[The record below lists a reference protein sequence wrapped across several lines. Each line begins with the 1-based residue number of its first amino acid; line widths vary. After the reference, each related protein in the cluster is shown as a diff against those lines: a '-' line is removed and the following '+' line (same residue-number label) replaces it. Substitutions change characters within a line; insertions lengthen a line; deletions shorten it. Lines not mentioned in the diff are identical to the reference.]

1 MPLELTGPQFGPLS
15 IAFRSRLTLNQFDRM
30 LKERLDIS
38 REDISLGE
46 DYTDILFKVIRE
58 ANSAGWVYQ
67 LVDAARQ
74 VRPNE
79 SVFVEYAHML
89 GIGLRGLPE
98 TAELQGIIR
107 ASNSMLNLATFLS
120 RAGEIVGQVCR
131 VDLQGEGEGTGF
143 LIGPNAVL
151 TSYHVIESIMKN
163 EHSVQEL
170 TCCFDFKVRADGTSV
185 NKGTSR
191 QVIEIAACSAYDPA
205 DLNKHGQLP
214 NPDNLDYAL
223 LLLEGAP
230 GNEPI
235 GEGTETG
242 DRRGWIRIPETLHNF
257 LPQSPLF
264 IVQHP
269 NRRPMKLALD
279 TQAVIGLNGNNTRV
293 EYKINTEPG
302 SSGSPCFSQDW
313 DLVALHHS
321 GDPNWVPVWNEGI
334 PINLIVDHLK
344 KTPAWQYVG

>member
-163 EHSVQEL
+163 EHSVQE
-170 TCCFDFKVRADGTSV
+170 
-185 NKGTSR
+185 
-191 QVIEIAACSAYDPA
+191 
-205 DLNKHGQLP
+205 
-214 NPDNLDYAL
+214 
-223 LLLEGAP
+223 
-230 GNEPI
+230 
-235 GEGTETG
+235 
-242 DRRGWIRIPETLHNF
+242 
-257 LPQSPLF
+257 
-264 IVQHP
+264 
-269 NRRPMKLALD
+269 
-279 TQAVIGLNGNNTRV
+279 
-293 EYKINTEPG
+293 
-302 SSGSPCFSQDW
+302 
-313 DLVALHHS
+313 
-321 GDPNWVPVWNEGI
+321 
-334 PINLIVDHLK
+334 
-344 KTPAWQYVG
+344 